1 MPVVKNQRVP
11 WTIRWSPKR
20 AEMNRN
26 APLLALLAAGA
37 FGLSMPLSKLLLGE
51 TEPLILAALLY
62 LGSGLGLSVLAM
74 ARREAPAAEA
84 RFARADLPWLAGAIG
99 FGGVAGPILM
109 LIGLQGTDSASASLL
124 LNLEAVFT
132 LAIAWVVFHEH
143 VDQRLAVGAVAI
155 VAGAVGLSW
164 RGGMGSASMASL
176 LMVLACL
183 SWAIDNNLTRK
194 ISGGDPVRL
203 AAAKGLVAGVVN
215 FGLAKAMGFHLPAWS
230 VVVAAGLLGFVSY
243 GLGLV
248 LYILA
253 LRHLGAARTAAYYG
267 TAPFIGA
274 SLGVVLPGGAFTP
287 MLLMAGALMALGVWL
302 HVSERHEHAHEHE
315 ADEHDHLHSHDEH
328 HQHVHANGLDMNQ
341 PHAHKHQHA
350 RLRHSHAHWP
360 DLHHRHVH

>member
-1 MPVVKNQRVP
+1 
-11 WTIRWSPKR
+11 
-20 AEMNRN
+20 
-26 APLLALLAAGA
+26 
-37 FGLSMPLSKLLLGE
+37 
-51 TEPLILAALLY
+51 
-62 LGSGLGLSVLAM
+62 LGSGLGLSLLAL
-74 ARREAPAAEA
+74 ARRNVPTADAG
-84 RFARADLPWLAGAIG
+84 FSRADVPWLAGAIG
-99 FGGVAGPILM
+99 FGGVIGPVLM
-109 LIGLQGTDSASASLL
+109 LVGLQGTDSASASLL

-132 LAIAWVVFHEH
+132 LAIAWMVFHEH
-143 VDQRLAVGAVAI
+143 VDQRLAIGAVAI
-155 VAGAVGLSW
+155 VAGAIGLSW
-164 RGGMGSASMASL
+164 QGGMSAASMASL
-176 LMVLACL
+176 LIVLACL
-183 SWAIDNNLTRK
+183 SWAVDNNLTRK

-203 AAAKGLVAGVVN
+203 AAVKGLVAGVVN

-248 LYILA
+248 LYIVA

-274 SLGVVLPGGAFTP
+274 SLGAVLPGGAFTP

-315 ADEHDHLHSHDEH
+315 TDEHDHLHTHDEH
-328 HQHVHANGLDMNQ
+328 HQHVHPEGVDPSQ
-341 PHAHKHQHA
+341 PHAHHHQHA